1 MYVSLNIL
9 LALQGKTQLALN
21 IICVMVVR
29 KGIKK
34 GSLVLCLMQDGVG
47 ERYEE
52 LQLLLQIVPKED

>member
-1 MYVSLNIL
+1 
-9 LALQGKTQLALN
+9 
-21 IICVMVVR
+21 MVVR